1 MAALDLTALTA
12 LNPKESTDFQQFIV
26 ERTYASPEIKA
37 LHNFVSGVT
46 MKQQLILSSKL
57 GKTGL
62 KADGCTRK
70 NSGAKSILTE
80 KFYEPQMIEDT
91 ISLCK
96 QEINALFKAVFDK
109 VQNYK
114 EKFEIEGTDEEVF
127 LILLIE
133 NAIRERLP
141 QIVWLA
147 DKDVAEA
154 EAAAEGVITAGD
166 IAFYNYFNGFWKQI
180 RAAVAG
186 GKIPR
191 VEITENGLGTT
202 ELQTALADGFSVSLF
217 EQIWKKA
224 DPRLR
229 AETNAK
235 LYVSGGIWENYRQY
249 LQSKGENFT
258 IDYTQEGF
266 TVIKWNGRDVVNME
280 TVWDVPLQ
288 ADFVANT
295 TDNTYILPNRAVLTT
310 PENLHVATLNENDFN
325 ELDTHYGWEERLYHI
340 AYGFTLDAVLAE
352 EYMVVAAY

>member
-1 MAALDLTALTA
+1 MGLDLTALTA
-12 LNPKESTDFQQFIV
+12 LNPKESTEFQQFIV
-26 ERTYASPEIKA
+26 EKTYASPEIKA

-46 MKQQLILSSKL
+46 MRQQLILASKL

-70 NSGAKSILTE
+70 SSGAKSILTE
-80 KFYEPQMIEDT
+80 KFYEPQPIEDT
-91 ISLCK
+91 IELCK
-96 QEINALFKAVFDK
+96 TELDSLFKAVFDK
-109 VQNYK
+109 IQAYK
-114 EKFEIEGTDEEVF
+114 DKFEIEGTDEEVF
-127 LILLIE
+127 LTLLLE
-133 NAIRERLP
+133 NALRERLP

-147 DKDVAEA
+147 DADVSAA
-154 EAAAEGVITAGD
+154 EAAAEGVIEAD
-166 IAFYNYFNGFWKQI
+166 DVLFYNYFNGFWKQI
-180 RAAVAG
+180 RAAVTA

-191 VEITENGLGTT
+191 VEITENGLATT
-202 ELQTALADGFSVSLF
+202 ELQTALSDGFAVSLF
-217 EQIWKKA
+217 EQMWKKA

-235 LYVSGGIWENYRQY
+235 MYVSGGIWENYRQY
-249 LQSKGENFT
+249 LQSKGENFS

-280 TVWDVPLQ
+280 VIWDVPLQ

-295 TDNTYILPNRAVLTT
+295 EDNTYILPNRAVLTT
-310 PENLHVATLNENDFN
+310 PENLHVATLNENDFS
-325 ELDTHYGWEERLYHI
+325 ELDTHYQWKERLYNI